1 MSRIKIAP
9 SILAADFSRLGQV
22 VKETEEAGA
31 DYIHIDV
38 MDGHFVPN
46 FTIGPPVVAAIKP
59 HTSIPLDVHLMI
71 SEPLRLI
78 SEFAAAGA
86 DIITVHA
93 EAVQDLKSAIK
104 EIKGN
109 GVRSGVALHPETPVT
124 VLEGTMEE
132 LDLALCMTVNPG
144 YGGQTF
150 IPSSMDKVRELR
162 ELINRSGFNV
172 ELEVDGGINDSNVS
186 ELLLNGADVIV
197 AGSAVYGA
205 KKSLSEC
212 IERLRIPE

>member
-104 EIKGN
+104 EIKKN
-109 GVRSGVALHPETPVT
+109 GVRSGVALHPETPVA
-124 VLEGTMEE
+124 VLEGT
-132 LDLALCMTVNPG
+132 C
-144 YGGQTF
+144 
-150 IPSSMDKVRELR
+150 
-162 ELINRSGFNV
+162 
-172 ELEVDGGINDSNVS
+172 
-186 ELLLNGADVIV
+186 LLYTSDAAD
-197 AGSAVYGA
+197 
-205 KKSLSEC
+205 E
-212 IERLRIPE
+212 